1 METQVAL
8 LTEPKVVERHKDEL
22 KELRDLLP
30 QKAFYKIIKKDR
42 IQVIDDYQD
51 KWPLLGL
58 RKTMMR
64 WIVYINR
71 GA

>member
-8 LTEPKVVERHKDEL
+8 LSEPKVLERHKDEL

-42 IQVIDDYQD
+42 I
-51 KWPLLGL
+51 
-58 RKTMMR
+58 
-64 WIVYINR
+64 
-71 GA
+71 